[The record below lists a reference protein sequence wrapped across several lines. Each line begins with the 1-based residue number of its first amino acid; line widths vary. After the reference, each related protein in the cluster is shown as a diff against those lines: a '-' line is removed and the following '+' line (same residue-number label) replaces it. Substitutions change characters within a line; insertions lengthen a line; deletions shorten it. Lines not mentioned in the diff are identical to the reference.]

1 MKKKPLDGPEIE
13 RLYTEEF
20 MSIEDIG
27 LRFGVSR
34 TPVFRILSERSV
46 PIRRTGATTSPKK
59 KAEIIRLRKE
69 TDMNC
74 WEIESATDVC
84 HRVVRRVLKEAGF
97 ALRPG
102 PVAPLKGMD
111 APAWKGGRR
120 IVRHG
125 YVEVYCPEHP
135 MAKKNGYALE
145 HRKVA
150 SDAAGRPLTEDEEVH
165 HINGVKSDNTPE
177 NLLVVKSGKHQQLHA
192 DHRREVWE
200 LRKRIETLESQL
212 NPGQSLKVYG

>member
-20 MSIEDIG
+20 MSMDDIG
-27 LRFGVSR
+27 KKFGVSR
-34 TPVFRILSERSV
+34 TPVFRILRERCV
-46 PIRRTGATTSPKK
+46 PIRCGGPVTTPAK
-59 KAEIIRLRKE
+59 KAEIVRLRRE
-69 TDMNC
+69 TTMNC
-74 WEIESATDVC
+74 WEIEETTGVC
-84 HRVVRRVLKEAGF
+84 HRTVRNVLREAGF
-97 ALRPG
+97 TLRPG
-102 PVAPLKGMD
+102 PVVSPKGSD

-120 IVRHG
+120 IVKYG
-125 YVEVYCPEHP
+125 YVEVYCPDHP

-150 SDAAGRPLTEDEEVH
+150 SDVAGRPLAEDEEVH
-165 HINGVKSDNTPE
+165 HINGVKSDNAPE